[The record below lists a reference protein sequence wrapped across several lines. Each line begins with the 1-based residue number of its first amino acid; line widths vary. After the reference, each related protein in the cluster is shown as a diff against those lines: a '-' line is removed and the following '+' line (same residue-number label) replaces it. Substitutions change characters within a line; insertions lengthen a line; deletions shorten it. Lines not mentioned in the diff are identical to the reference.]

1 LDVTG
6 EEDLLPSE
14 EGVPEDIWMKRG
26 GTGDA
31 GSDRTVGNKEYL
43 GRNGAWVGGA
53 GVDDE

>member
-1 LDVTG
+1 VTG

-14 EGVPEDIWMKRG
+14 EGVQEDIWRKRG
-26 GTGDA
+26 RTGDA